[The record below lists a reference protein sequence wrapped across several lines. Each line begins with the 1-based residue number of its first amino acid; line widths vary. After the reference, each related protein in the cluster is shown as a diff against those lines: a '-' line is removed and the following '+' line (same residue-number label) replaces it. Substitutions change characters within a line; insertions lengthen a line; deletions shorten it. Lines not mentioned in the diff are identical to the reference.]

1 MPPKSHTTPGGTT
14 PDGPGTTKG
23 DGSGD
28 GSTPSKKVG
37 TVDAGTSVSSAQTA
51 VQRLIDGGKPGQ
63 AAGATTPSHI
73 PTTPPPPPRPAASGA
88 RTSPPKPEDIPLPPG
103 AKEHILD
110 GDGGRQG

>member
-51 VQRLIDGGKPGQ
+51 VQRLIDGGTPAQ

-73 PTTPPPPPRPAASGA
+73 PTTTTTPPKRGPSGDP
-88 RTSPPKPEDIPLPPG
+88 TSPPKPEDIHLPPG
-103 AKEHILD
+103 AK
-110 GDGGRQG
+110 